1 MSSQKGSIM
10 FLEIT
15 HHEANIVNGGSVRG
29 VVVIVGGALIVA
41 IMQTGMSRFSR
52 LRRDD
57 FYDKR
62 IG

>member
-1 MSSQKGSIM
+1 M